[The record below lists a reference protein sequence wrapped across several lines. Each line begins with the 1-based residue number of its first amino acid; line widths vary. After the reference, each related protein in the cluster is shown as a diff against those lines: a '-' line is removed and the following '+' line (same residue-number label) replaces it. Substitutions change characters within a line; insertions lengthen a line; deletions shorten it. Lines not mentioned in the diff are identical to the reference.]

1 MLCMVPRNTCFIMNI
16 PTSMDFFSLFQF
28 DFILRSF
35 EAGILLALIAPVVG
49 IFLVVRRY
57 SLLADALAHV
67 SLLGVALAV
76 FFKIPIFIGAL
87 CTSLLAAIG
96 IEHLRR
102 DRRVLGEAII
112 ALFLSSSLALSVV
125 IMSLSN
131 GMNINLLSY
140 LFGSLTTVTVLDVNI
155 LMALAILV
163 FLFLLFFYR
172 ELFLFAL
179 DEDLAKVSGVRVRFL
194 SNAFMV
200 LSALTVTASL
210 QMVGVLLIGAL
221 MVVPVLTAM
230 QWHRGFRTTL
240 LLSILYSVLS
250 VITGFFL
257 AYFFDLASG
266 GAIVIVAVF
275 FFVFT
280 YAVQHLRSFFHT

>member
-1 MLCMVPRNTCFIMNI
+1 MNI
-16 PTSMDFFSLFQF
+16 PTSMDFFSLLQF
-28 DFILRSF
+28 DFIRRSF
-35 EAGILLALIAPVVG
+35 EAGLLLAFIAPVVG
-49 IFLVVRRY
+49 IFLVMRRY

-67 SLLGVALAV
+67 SLLGVAIAV

-96 IEHLRR
+96 IEQLRR

-140 LFGSLTTVTVLDVNI
+140 LFGSLTTVTSLDVYI
-155 LMALAILV
+155 LSVLAVAVLV
-163 FLFLLFFYR
+163 FLLFFYR
-172 ELFLFAL
+172 ALFLFAL
-179 DEDLAKVSGVRVRFL
+179 DEDLAQVSGVRVRWL
-194 SNAFMV
+194 ATAFMI
-200 LSALTVTASL
+200 LAALTVTASL

-230 QWHRGFRTTL
+230 QWHCGFRTTL
-240 LLSILYSVLS
+240 LLSILYSVVS
-250 VITGFFL
+250 VIMGFFL

-266 GAIVIVAVF
+266 GAIVIVTVF
-275 FFVFT
+275 FFVLT
-280 YAVQHLRSFFHT
+280 YAISHLRSFLKL

>member
-1 MLCMVPRNTCFIMNI
+1 MN
-16 PTSMDFFSLFQF
+16 FFSLFQF
-28 DFILRSF
+28 DFIVRSF
-35 EAGILLALIAPVVG
+35 EAGILLAFIAPVIG

-67 SLLGVALAV
+67 SLLGVAIAL

-96 IEHLRR
+96 IEQLRR

-125 IMSLSN
+125 IMSLSH

-140 LFGSLTTVTVLDVNI
+140 LFGSLTTVTVLDVSI
-155 LMALAILV
+155 LLALAVLV
-163 FLFLLFFYR
+163 LLFLLFFYR

-179 DEDLAKVSGVRVRFL
+179 DEDLAQVSGVRVRWL
-194 SNAFMV
+194 ANAFMV

-240 LLSILYSVLS
+240 LLSIGFSMLS
-250 VITGFFL
+250 VVTGFFL

-266 GAIVIVAVF
+266 GAIVIVAVIF
-275 FFVFT
+275 FALT
-280 YAVQHLRSFFHT
+280 YTIQHLRSFFHK